1 MDCVND
7 KYAFTGEVMT
17 YKREEYAR
25 IVALRD
31 IHTADGKTVRAGEKG
46 GWLYH
51 YSKDENGKPIANRQ
65 SNMQLSFDT
74 DSWVGGDAICGG

>member
-17 YKREEYAR
+17 YKGEEYAR

-31 IHTADGKTVRAGEKG
+31 IHTADGKTVHAGE
-46 GWLYH
+46 
-51 YSKDENGKPIANRQ
+51 R
-65 SNMQLSFDT
+65 T
-74 DSWVGGDAICGG
+74 